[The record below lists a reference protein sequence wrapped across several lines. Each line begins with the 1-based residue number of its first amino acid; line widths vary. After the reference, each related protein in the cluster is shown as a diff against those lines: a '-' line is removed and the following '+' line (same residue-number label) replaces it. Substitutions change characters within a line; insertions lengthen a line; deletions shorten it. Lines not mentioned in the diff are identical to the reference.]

1 MLILAL
7 KDLFAF
13 LLKLVIPPPSATTA
27 TCDINAKCPA
37 CGHCLGY
44 IKFERIV
51 QGLVPRLADPQAQE
65 EANRKALAE
74 AKPAVRHFCLVCSC
88 SWYEAVLSVPEN
100 PAL

>member
-13 LLKLVIPPPSATTA
+13 LLKLVIPPPAATTA
-27 TCDINAKCPA
+27 THDLNAKCPA
-37 CGHCLGY
+37 CGHRLGR
-44 IKFERIV
+44 IEFQRIV
-51 QGLVPRLADPQAQE
+51 KSLVPRLSDPAAQE
-65 EANRKALAE
+65 EANRKAMAD
-74 AKPAVRHFCLVCSC
+74 AMPAVRHFCLVCSC